1 MVAPLS
7 YLPLYLQLVS
17 MSKKNCQSV
26 PASETALTKVC
37 SDLVAGVTSF
47 KDELETVKDILPT
60 TAQMSEL
67 KDVAWTF
74 PTTNETSQ
82 ASRQILKLFLD
93 MRKTHPDRLAGDK
106 LQGNIFSKER
116 LDALQE
122 DLDKPT
128 LPELT
133 NFDQIDLIMQI
144 LLQSRMTREEEAGFR
159 EWTKVMLVIVILP
172 QLLVLLFIAIQF
184 ALLKRREHR
193 IRRNTLRMS
202 RERTMMQSLLAE
214 MRGQPYPEERPAAVV
229 AHL

>member
-7 YLPLYLQLVS
+7 YLPIYLHLVS
-17 MSKKNCQSV
+17 MSKKNSQSV

-37 SDLVAGVTSF
+37 KDLVAGVTTF
-47 KDELETVKDILPT
+47 KDELETVKSILPT

-74 PTTNETSQ
+74 PDTNETSQ

-93 MRKTHPDRLAGDK
+93 MRDTHPGRLAGDK
-106 LQGNIFSKER
+106 LPGNIFSEER

-122 DLDKPT
+122 DLNRPT

-133 NFDQIDLIMQI
+133 NFDKIDLIMQI
-144 LLQSRMTREEEAGFR
+144 LMQTRMTREEEAGFR
-159 EWTKVMLVIVILP
+159 EWTKVMLVIVIFP
-172 QLLVLLFIAIQF
+172 QLLILLFIAIQF

-202 RERTMMQSLLAE
+202 RERSMMQSLLAE